1 MSFIDTNIN
10 NYTINEL
17 FSILENPSSNE
28 EIIYTTDKYIKK
40 YKNENNPKMVSFF
53 KNIQN
58 KLLSLNFFYDS
69 QQNGIINNSIGEKE
83 NFKEKDVED
92 TTDQTKEWIKN
103 IPALSQSN
111 NIQNNKITDRIQQV
125 GIYNDDTHYPMARNQ
140 LGINNNINIPVS
152 QDKLNPNLENI
163 TSRLI
168 MLDSLYRQSSTEE
181 YDNTSTTDYVCDLSD
196 QLRNVLSLRLYS
208 YQIPNSWYLIDVS
221 YGNSCF
227 WIYNNLNY
235 FEINITSGNYTPTTL
250 ITELITIINS
260 AGFLTVTTTNIY
272 YTTSTGKITF
282 NFDGITDPS
291 GNIING
297 TDYESDLLT
306 NPRLIFFDYTQ
317 TLKST
322 TSKCYSSLNYTFTN
336 TLGWIMGFRTAS
348 ESILTSGNTADAI
361 FDYYGSK
368 YFILIIDD
376 YNQNHINNGLVTIT
390 ELSKKLDVPF
400 YFTPD
405 TAYTCSNFNNTT
417 YYNNLNIP
425 NTNDDLYI
433 ISDKVIDK
441 TKTIVQVL
449 PNAPRT
455 ITNSQIY
462 TINEIIKNN
471 SRNTKFKIL
480 PANPNDSF
488 AIFTLDK
495 NNLSLGNFITENGSS
510 LQTNKRV
517 YFGPVDIDRLRV
529 RLIDD
534 RGNLVNFNGLNWN
547 IILIAEIL
555 YQY

>member
-1 MSFIDTNIN
+1 MNNIDTNID

-17 FSILENPSSNE
+17 FSILNNPSSNE
-28 EIIYTTDKYIKK
+28 EMMYTTNKYINK
-40 YKNENNPKMVSFF
+40 YTNENNNQMLTFF

-58 KLLSLNFFYDS
+58 KLSSLSFFYDS
-69 QQNGIINNSIGEKE
+69 DQNEITNNTIDEKE
-83 NFKEKDVED
+83 NIQENDDED
-92 TTDQTKEWIKN
+92 TNNQTKEWLQN
-103 IPALSQSN
+103 LPALSQNN
-111 NIQNNKITDRIQQV
+111 NIQNNKITDRTQQV
-125 GIYNDDTHYPMARNQ
+125 GIYDDDTHYPMGRNQ
-140 LGINNNINIPVS
+140 LGINNNINVPIS

-168 MLDSLYRQSSTEE
+168 MLDSLFRQSSTEH
-181 YDNTSTTDYVCDLSD
+181 DNTSITDYVCDLSD

-235 FEINITSGNYTPTTL
+235 FEINITSGNYTPTTF
-250 ITELITIINS
+250 ITELITTINS

-291 GNIING
+291 GNIIYG
-297 TDYESDLLT
+297 TDYESELITD
-306 NPRLIFFDYTQ
+306 PRLIFFDYTQ
-317 TLKST
+317 TLKCST
-322 TSKCYSSLNYTFTN
+322 SSCYSSLNYTFTN
-336 TLGWIMGFRTAS
+336 TLGWIMGFRKAS
-348 ESILTSGNTADAI
+348 ESILNSGNTADAI

-400 YFTPD
+400 YFTQD
-405 TAYTCSNFNNTT
+405 TAYTCSNFNNTA

-441 TKTIVQVL
+441 TKIIPQVL

-547 IILIAEIL
+547 IVLIAEIL

>member
-1 MSFIDTNIN
+1 MNNIDTNID

-17 FSILENPSSNE
+17 FSILNNPSSNE
-28 EIIYTTDKYIKK
+28 EMMYTTNKYINK
-40 YKNENNPKMVSFF
+40 YTNENNNQMLTFF

-58 KLLSLNFFYDS
+58 KLSSLSFFYDS
-69 QQNGIINNSIGEKE
+69 DQNEITNNTIDEKE
-83 NFKEKDVED
+83 NIQENDDED
-92 TTDQTKEWIKN
+92 TNNQTKEWLQN
-103 IPALSQSN
+103 LPALSQNN
-111 NIQNNKITDRIQQV
+111 NIQNNKITDRTQQV
-125 GIYNDDTHYPMARNQ
+125 GIYDDDTHYPMARNQ
-140 LGINNNINIPVS
+140 LGINNNINVPIS

-168 MLDSLYRQSSTEE
+168 MLDSLFRQSSTEH
-181 YDNTSTTDYVCDLSD
+181 DNTSITDYVCDLSD

-235 FEINITSGNYTPTTL
+235 FEINITSGNYTPTTF

-260 AGFLTVTTTNIY
+260 AGFSTVTTTNIY

-291 GNIING
+291 GNIIYA
-297 TDYESDLLT
+297 TDDESELITD
-306 NPRLIFFDYTQ
+306 PRLIFFDYTQ
-317 TLKST
+317 TLKCST
-322 TSKCYSSLNYTFTN
+322 GSCYSSLNYTFTN
-336 TLGWIMGFRTAS
+336 TLGWIMGFRKAS

-400 YFTPD
+400 YFTQD
-405 TAYTCSNFNNTT
+405 TAYTCSNFNNTA

-441 TKTIVQVL
+441 TKIIPQVL

-547 IILIAEIL
+547 IVLIAEIL

>member
-1 MSFIDTNIN
+1 MSNIDTNIN

-17 FSILENPSSNE
+17 FSILDNPSSNE
-28 EIIYTTDKYIKK
+28 EVIYTTNKYINK
-40 YKNENNPKMVSFF
+40 YTNENNSKMVAFF
-53 KNIQN
+53 QNIQN
-58 KLLSLNFFYDS
+58 KLSSLNFFYDS
-69 QQNGIINNSIGEKE
+69 DQNGITNSSIDEKGNIQE
-83 NFKEKDVED
+83 YDDED
-92 TTDQTKEWIKN
+92 SDNQTKEWLQN
-103 IPALSQSN
+103 LPALSQNN
-111 NIQNNKITDRIQQV
+111 NIQNNKITDRTQQV
-125 GIYNDDTHYPMARNQ
+125 GIYDDDTHYPMARNQ
-140 LGINNNINIPVS
+140 LGVNNNINIPIS

-168 MLDSLYRQSSTEE
+168 MLDSLYRQSSTE
-181 YDNTSTTDYVCDLSD
+181 YDNTSITDYVCDLSD

-235 FEINITSGNYTPTTL
+235 FEINIPSGNYSPTTF

-260 AGFLTVTTTNIY
+260 AGFLTATTTNIY
-272 YTTSTGKITF
+272 YTTATGKITF
-282 NFDGITDPS
+282 DLDGITDPS
-291 GNIING
+291 GNIIYG
-297 TDYESDLLT
+297 TDYESELITD
-306 NPRLIFFDYTQ
+306 PRLIFFDYTQ
-317 TLKST
+317 TLKCST
-322 TSKCYSSLNYTFTN
+322 SNCSSSLNYTFTN
-336 TLGWIMGFRTAS
+336 TLGWIMGFRKAS
-348 ESILTSGNTADAI
+348 ESILSSGNTADSI

-400 YFTPD
+400 YFTQD
-405 TAYTCSNFNNTT
+405 TAYTCSNFNDTA

-441 TKTIVQVL
+441 TKTIPQVL

>member
-1 MSFIDTNIN
+1 MSNIDTNIN

-17 FSILENPSSNE
+17 FSILDNPSSNE
-28 EIIYTTDKYIKK
+28 EVIYTTNKYINK
-40 YKNENNPKMVSFF
+40 YTNENNSKMVAFF
-53 KNIQN
+53 QNIQN
-58 KLLSLNFFYDS
+58 KLSSLNFFYDS
-69 QQNGIINNSIGEKE
+69 DQNGITNSSIDEKGNIQE
-83 NFKEKDVED
+83 YDDED
-92 TTDQTKEWIKN
+92 SDNQTKEWLQN
-103 IPALSQSN
+103 LPALSQNN
-111 NIQNNKITDRIQQV
+111 NIQNNKITDRTQQV
-125 GIYNDDTHYPMARNQ
+125 GIYDDDTHYPMARNQ
-140 LGINNNINIPVS
+140 LGVNNNINIPIS

-168 MLDSLYRQSSTEE
+168 MLDSLYRQSSTE
-181 YDNTSTTDYVCDLSD
+181 YDNTSITDYVCDLSD

-235 FEINITSGNYTPTTL
+235 FEINIPSGNYSPTTF

-260 AGFLTVTTTNIY
+260 AGFLTATTTNIY
-272 YTTSTGKITF
+272 YTTATGKITF
-282 NFDGITDPS
+282 DLDGITDPS
-291 GNIING
+291 GNIIYG
-297 TDYESDLLT
+297 TDYESELITD
-306 NPRLIFFDYTQ
+306 PRLIFFDYTQ
-317 TLKST
+317 TLKCST
-322 TSKCYSSLNYTFTN
+322 SNCSSSLNYTFTN
-336 TLGWIMGFRTAS
+336 TLGWIMGFRKAS
-348 ESILTSGNTADAI
+348 ESILSSGNTADSI

-400 YFTPD
+400 YFTQD

-441 TKTIVQVL
+441 TKIIPQVL